1 MTASL
6 SHPVDGFIFDLDGTV
21 YIGES
26 LLPGAADCI
35 AELRN
40 RGKQVLFVS
49 NKPLEPRQSY
59 ASKLTRLGIPT
70 DAGEVITSASVLA
83 RYLRLNAPDLRYYV
97 IGEKPFVDEL
107 QNEGLAIVPELDDQD
122 EKGVVDPRGIDAVVV
137 AFDRTLGYRKL
148 NTAYQALRQGARF
161 FATNGDAT
169 CPMPGGDVPDAG
181 ATLAYFQR
189 AANRTP
195 ELVAGKPSQVMLE
208 VALERLGV
216 AANRC
221 LITGDRLD
229 TDIRMGHSAGMTTAL
244 VLTGVT
250 RREDVFYASP
260 GPDLLLENLGELV
273 DVIR

>member
-6 SHPVDGFIFDLDGTV
+6 SHPVDGFIFDLDGTIYV
-21 YIGES
+21 GES

-35 AELRN
+35 AELRT
-40 RGKQVLFVS
+40 RGKKVLFVS
-49 NKPLEPRQSY
+49 NKPLEPRQAY
-59 ASKLTRLGIPT
+59 AAKLSRLGIPT
-70 DAGEVITSASVLA
+70 EADEVITSASVLA
-83 RYLRLNAPDLRYYV
+83 RYLHMNEPDLRYYV
-97 IGEKPFVDEL
+97 IGEAPFVAELKEQQLNVVDEL
-107 QNEGLAIVPELDDQD
+107 MEQD
-122 EKGVVDPRGIDAVVV
+122 ATGVIDTTGIDAVVV
-137 AFDRTLGYRKL
+137 AFDRTLDYRKL
-148 NTAYQALRQGARF
+148 NTAYQALRQGARY

-195 ELVAGKPSQVMLE
+195 ELVAGKPSQVMLD

-229 TDIRMGHSAGMTTAL
+229 TDIRMGHTAGMTTAL

-250 RREDVFYASP
+250 RRADLFYASP
-260 GPDLLLENLGELV
+260 GPDLLLENLSELV
-273 DVIR
+273 EVIR